1 MYWGYETDN
10 WFWDY
15 ESNLAKNRIFPRS
28 YADKSL
34 WEIVDIY
41 QTGLQKD
48 LWDNYEEVLSLSEQ
62 INTVN
67 ARNSY
72 DVLITVPSF
81 YKEKSICTTIEEIQ
95 KQASQNLHVSM
106 LLLVYNNGYGY
117 WSELSSSIQ
126 KAETTISQS
135 LQEACT
141 TNLDTLVISKVYP
154 DNPWISLVR
163 SDIFDALLLST
174 ISQKIH
180 EKSIYLPFD
189 ADLRKIENGYVTEL
203 LRQHD
208 MWYKIVIWNR
218 NRSFEEEKNIDP
230 FLYLQEKIF
239 LLWEEAIYNT
249 SDDIEISTITNWRS
263 SSFDL
268 RSLLLTKWYERHFDA
283 ADDLIVWHKLNR
295 FYWKEKKNK
304 NITAFIEKNIWS
316 DWSRWSDMLQQWKLL
331 FEQWD
336 RDSYAIKND
345 RNTKKDFYNAQN
357 FIIRSLCEWKPIS
370 EKDIIWIERMFK
382 SYIDYF
388 HWKNQYLNLKFKE
401 NLIVLLKNFFW
412 SLCIYDFSYSDIQDE
427 IKIHLS

>member
-28 YADKSL
+28 YVDKSL
-34 WEIVDIY
+34 WEIIDIY
-41 QTGLQKD
+41 QADLQKD
-48 LWDNYEEVLSLSEQ
+48 LWDNYEEILSFSNQ
-62 INTVN
+62 INAVN
-67 ARNSY
+67 ARNYY

-81 YKEKSICTTIEEIQ
+81 YKEKSIYTTIEEIQ
-95 KQASQNLHVSM
+95 KQARQNLDISI

-117 WSELSSSIQ
+117 WSELSYSIQ
-126 KAETTISQS
+126 RSEITISQY
-135 LQEACT
+135 LQEART
-141 TNLDTLVISKVYP
+141 PNLDTLVISKVYP
-154 DNPWISLVR
+154 DKPFIALIR
-163 SDIFDALLLST
+163 SDIFDALLLSN
-174 ISQKIH
+174 ISKKIH
-180 EKSIYLPFD
+180 EKSVYLPFD
-189 ADLRKIENGYVTEL
+189 ADLRKIENGYMTEL

-239 LLWEEAIYNT
+239 LLWEESIYNK
-249 SDDIEISTITNWRS
+249 SDDVDVGTITNWRS

-268 RSLLLTKWYERHFDA
+268 KSLLLTKWYERNFDS

-304 NITAFIEKNIWS
+304 NITAFIEKKIWS
-316 DWSRWSDMLQQWKLL
+316 DWSRWSDMIQQWKLL
-331 FEQWD
+331 FEQRD
-336 RDSYAIKND
+336 RYLYAVKD
-345 RNTKKDFYNAQN
+345 ERNTKKDLYNTQN
-357 FIIRSLCEWKPIS
+357 SIIRSLCEWKLVC
-370 EKDIIWIERMFK
+370 EENIIWIERMLK
-382 SYIDYF
+382 SYIDHFY
-388 HWKNQYLNLKFKE
+388 WKNQYLNLKFKE

-412 SLCIYDFSYSDIQDE
+412 SLCIYDFSYSDKQNE